1 MNQSPQYSELSLEV
15 TKLLPKNVKKEQG
28 IYITPH
34 VIIDKLIKST
44 LQYASE
50 HNLPI
55 NNVLEPSCGTC
66 EMINYLDNSMTTPVT
81 IDGVEFN

>member
-1 MNQSPQYSELSLEV
+1 MNQSPQYSELSLEI

-50 HNLPI
+50 HKLPI
-55 NNVLEPSCGTC
+55 NTVLEPSCGTC
-66 EMINYLDNSMTTPVT
+66 EMINYIDN
-81 IDGVEFN
+81 

>member
-1 MNQSPQYSELSLEV
+1 MNQCLPQYSELSLEI

-44 LQYASE
+44 LQ
-50 HNLPI
+50 
-55 NNVLEPSCGTC
+55 
-66 EMINYLDNSMTTPVT
+66 
-81 IDGVEFN
+81 